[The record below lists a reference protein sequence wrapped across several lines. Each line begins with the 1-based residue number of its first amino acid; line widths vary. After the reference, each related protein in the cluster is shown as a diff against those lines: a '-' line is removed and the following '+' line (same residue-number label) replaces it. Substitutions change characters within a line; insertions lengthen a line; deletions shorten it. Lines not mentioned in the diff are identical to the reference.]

1 MTETATKKTIS
12 KMKKTKSWFF
22 EKINHMDK
30 SLARC
35 IKIMR
40 ERTEINKIRKV
51 KEVTTDNT
59 EIQNVVRDY
68 CNQLYAN
75 KMGNLEEMDKFL
87 GRYDLPRLEQEK
99 IENMNRPSTS
109 NELETLITNRPTNK
123 SPGPDG
129 FTGYFYP
136 TRRKELTPTF
146 LKLFQTIGVEGTL

>member
-12 KMKKTKSWFF
+12 KIKKNKKLVF

-35 IKIMR
+35 IKIKR

-75 KMGNLEEMDKFL
+75 RMDNLEEMDQFL
-87 GRYDLPRLEQEK
+87 GRYDLPRLKQEK